1 MIAGKTLASP
11 DHINILLIDFG
22 VIKLGNCLSSVS
34 SNDKRMTGFC
44 GNLFLIAFPKEI
56 GS

>member
-22 VIKLGNCLSSVS
+22 VILLGSCLSSVS
-34 SNDKRMTGFC
+34 SNDKRITGFL
-44 GNLFLIAFPKEI
+44 GYFSLIALPKEI